1 MNRLCSNLHHVS
13 FVVKDIKEAFKRYE
27 TLLGLHGETFDGY
40 AIMRCTHEDYCVVLK
55 DAKGQKPYLDY
66 VAYEL
71 RPGLSLKQA
80 KEEITV
86 RGGSVSDFEVPQRGA
101 ALLLNDPD
109 GNRVVLLER
118 QLPSDTRPP
127 VMIQTTRVL
136 GFHPKRLGHV
146 NYLTD
151 NIKGL
156 HDWYTHVLGFQLTD
170 WIGDVA
176 VWLHIDSRH
185 HVLAFLEK
193 GFNHI
198 HHVAFELVDFGEMRT
213 ALDHVCKY
221 GRHVTWGPG
230 RHGMAQ
236 NLFSYWRMW
245 EEELFIE
252 LYTDMQVLTED
263 HVPVVHPDTPF
274 SSNTWGILPP
284 RTYFRFDEEAI
295 LQEREQTFAYKE

>member
-1 MNRLCSNLHHVS
+1 MNRLCTNLHHVS
-13 FVVKDIKEAFKRYE
+13 FLVNDVGEAFKRYE
-27 TLLGLHGETFDGY
+27 TLLGLHGEVFDDY
-40 AIMRCTHEDYCVVLK
+40 ALMRCTHEDYCLVLK

-71 RPGLSLKQA
+71 KPNLKLAQA
-80 KEEITV
+80 KEELRA
-86 RGGSVSDFEVPQRGA
+86 RGATISDVEVPQRGA

-109 GNRVVLLER
+109 GNRVVLIER

-127 VMIQTTRVL
+127 VMIQTDRVL

-146 NYLTD
+146 NYLTE
-151 NIKGL
+151 NVKRA
-156 HDWYTHVLGFQLTD
+156 HDWYTQVLGFQLTD
-170 WIGDVA
+170 WIGDEGL
-176 VWLHIDSRH
+176 WLHVDSHH
-185 HVLAFLEK
+185 HVLAFLQK

-198 HHVAFELVDFGEMRT
+198 HHVAFELVDWGEMRV
-213 ALDHVCKY
+213 ALDHVCKH
-221 GRHVTWGPG
+221 GRYVTWGPG

-252 LYTDMQVLTED
+252 LYADMQVLSED

-284 RTYFRFDEEAI
+284 RTYFRFDEDAI
-295 LQEREQTFAYKE
+295 KQEREQTFAYKG

>member
-1 MNRLCSNLHHVS
+1 MKKLCTNLHHVS
-13 FVVKDIKEAFKRYE
+13 FLVENLDTAFARYE
-27 TLLGLHGETFDGY
+27 TLLGLHGEKYDGY
-40 AIMRCTHEDYCVVLK
+40 AVMRCTHEDYSLVLR
-55 DAKGQKPYLDY
+55 DAQGQKPYLDY

-71 RPGLSLKQA
+71 EPSLTLAQA
-80 KEEITV
+80 RQELET
-86 RGGSVSDFEVPQRGA
+86 RGEVVQDFAVPQRGA

-109 GNRVVLLER
+109 RNRIVLVER
-118 QLPSDTRPP
+118 KRTSDPRPP
-127 VMIQTTRVL
+127 VMIQTDRVM
-136 GFHPKRLGHV
+136 GFHPKRLGHI

-151 NIKGL
+151 NVQRA
-156 HDWYTHVLGFQLTD
+156 HDWYTSVLGFQLTD
-170 WIGDVA
+170 WIGDEA
-176 VWLHIDSRH
+176 FWLHIDARH
-185 HVLAFLEK
+185 HVVAFLQK

-198 HHVAFELVDFGEMRT
+198 HHIAYELVDFSEMRA
-213 ALDHVCKY
+213 ALDHVCKH

-252 LYTDMQVLTED
+252 LYTDMQILEED
-263 HVPVVHPDTPF
+263 HVPFVHPDTPF

-295 LQEREQTFAYKE
+295 KQEREQTFAYKG